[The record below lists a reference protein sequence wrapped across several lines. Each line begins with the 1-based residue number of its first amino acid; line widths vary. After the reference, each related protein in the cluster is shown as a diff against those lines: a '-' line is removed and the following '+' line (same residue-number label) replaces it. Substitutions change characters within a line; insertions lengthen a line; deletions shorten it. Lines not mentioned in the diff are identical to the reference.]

1 MHRPHLCHRTARFGI
16 AVLAAAASTLSA
28 EVRLVAAGPGFARVL
43 YEGPGLSDSLAAPP
57 LHRFVD
63 SALLGVPLQ
72 GQAELEVLAAREAGT
87 TTLAEVPED
96 APPDGPARLEPPAM
110 LRHQRVVT
118 LAFGPR
124 RNADGSAVIY
134 DSVLVEVRFAHDP
147 GRPPRPDAFETSY
160 RATILNYEQARRWRQ
175 PRPAAARPAAPAV
188 TPRTGMFRVEV
199 RGEGIY
205 RVTAADLEQAGA
217 DLEGVDPAR
226 IRLLYGGGWAIGI
239 TSGIPSGPSLRTVAS
254 VVESGGDGRFDG
266 EDHILFYGV
275 GPERWVW
282 KTGPGFVWQKNPYTK
297 DNVYWIDLDGDVDG
311 LRASEGSGPGGAPFA
326 VVDRY
331 RVRLH
336 EEDDHLIAFQLNGAS
351 SGYEWFWEEFAGN
364 ARNFTFVV
372 DDALPEIPV
381 LARVHFKGS
390 KNTSQAFELRW
401 NGDNLGRF
409 SFRTSRPHTI
419 EVRADEAQEGLNQ
432 LGLFHRSSAP
442 IRLDWYEVEYVRRLK
457 ALGGEIRFNGPGRGD
472 GAGGNAQAGSVLE
485 FRVEGFPAADG
496 APRVFEV
503 SRGMRELGGLE
514 HSAAGV
520 LTFRDWAAR
529 PQPRRYIALQPG
541 RWKRPAAVVRDVQTP
556 RGPEGAEYVIIT
568 HAEFAS
574 AARRLADWRA
584 EDDRFGPP
592 LKTMVVDVQD
602 IYDEFSGGL
611 LDPAA
616 IRIFLAQAVRRW
628 PVPPVY
634 VTLLGDGTYD
644 YKNNSGLSHTN
655 WIPPFQD
662 GPSTYD
668 EWYARVEG
676 IDRIPDLAVSR
687 IPVQSAAEADGV
699 VDKILRYDQT
709 PEPGPWQTRILLVA
723 DDVSNPEFPQR
734 KESFFVHDAE
744 RVARNGMPSDLDMT
758 KFYIGAYPLEGRTKP
773 QAREEFLRL
782 FNEGALILTYIGHG
796 HPEVLAH
803 EHLFLLNRDV
813 GRIDNGGRLPFVYT
827 AASAVGVFDDPAQD
841 SMPEAF
847 LKMPD
852 RGVIGFISATRV
864 GYHSSNMVLALQF
877 HHQMYHSGREHVPL
891 GLALMEAKQV
901 HVSDLWR
908 TNIQRYSLFGDAAQ
922 RLARPRVGV
931 ALDLPDSM
939 EALMELEVRGTVVDA
954 EGRPKTDH
962 EGHALVRLFDSSAQS
977 LIEGISY
984 VKLGAPLFRGL
995 VPVEGGRF
1003 QTRLRIPKDITY
1015 RASQGRA
1022 SAYVTSSN
1030 GEPPA
1035 FGARSGLA
1043 LSGTASD
1050 VVADEEGPVIEL
1062 AFAGKPRFR
1071 SGDRIS
1077 RRPVLAAR
1085 LADPSGI
1092 NITGETGHEIE
1103 LWVDEAVTAVTR
1115 FYTSLGDHRQGI
1127 LEYPLGELEPGDH
1140 TVRLKA
1146 WDAFNNSSIAE
1157 ADLVVTEGADTALD
1171 EVLFHPN
1178 PTSDGSGHFTY
1189 VLAAP
1194 AESVDIRVYALS
1206 GREVDRL
1213 EGGVEEGFNQVP
1225 WSPPELAG
1233 GTYLFRVSARLGE
1246 GSPREA
1252 DGRIQ
1257 VAP

>member
-1 MHRPHLCHRTARFGI
+1 M
-16 AVLAAAASTLSA
+16 AS
-28 EVRLVAAGPGFARVL
+28 GPGYARVL
-43 YEGPGLSDSLAAPP
+43 YEGPGLADSLGAPP

-63 SALLGVPLQ
+63 SALLGVPLE
-72 GQAELEVLAAREAGT
+72 GEAALEVLEAREAGT
-87 TTLAEVPED
+87 TTLAEVPEE

-124 RNADGSAVIY
+124 WSADGSAVIY

-188 TPRTGMFRVEV
+188 TPETGMFRVVV

-205 RVTAADLEQAGA
+205 RVTAADLEEAGA
-217 DLEGVDPAR
+217 DLDGVDPAR
-226 IRLLYGGGWAIGI
+226 IRLLYGGGRPVPVTKG
-239 TSGIPSGPSLRTVAS
+239 VAS
-254 VVESGGDGRFDG
+254 RVVLLPVASIVEAGGDSRFDG
-266 EDHILFYGV
+266 EDHILFHGV
-275 GPERWVW
+275 GPERWEWTSGSGYVW
-282 KTGPGFVWQKNPYTK
+282 RKNAYTR
-297 DNVYWIDLDGDVDG
+297 DNVYWIDLQGAEEG
-311 LRASEGSGPGGAPFA
+311 LRVLEHPAAPDQTASA

-351 SGYEWFWEEFAGN
+351 SGNEWFWEEFTGN

-372 DDALPEIPV
+372 DDVLPEVPV

-390 KNTSQAFELRW
+390 RNTSQAFDLRW
-401 NGDNLGRF
+401 NGDDLGEF
-409 SFRTSRPHTI
+409 AFRTTQPHTI
-419 EVRADEAQEGLNQ
+419 EVSLEGALEGLNQ
-432 LGLFHRSSAP
+432 LGLFHRVSAS

-457 ALGGEIRFNGPGRGD
+457 AQGGEVLFGWPGPED
-472 GAGGNAQAGSVLE
+472 GGGIDTGTGSLLE
-485 FRVEGFPAADG
+485 FRVEGFAAADG
-496 APRVFEV
+496 VPRVFEV
-503 SRGMRELGGLE
+503 SRGLRELVGLE
-514 HSAAGV
+514 FDPAAGIV
-520 LTFRDWAAR
+520 SFQDRSAGGH
-529 PQPRRYIALQPG
+529 PRRYIALQPG
-541 RWKRPAAVVRDVQTP
+541 RWKRPAAVVRDVQA
-556 RGPEGAEYVIIT
+556 RRDPEGADYVIVT

-592 LKTMVVDVQD
+592 LRTMVVDVQD
-602 IYDEFSGGL
+602 LYDEFSGGL

-616 IRIFLAQAVRRW
+616 IRIFVAQAVRNW

-634 VTLLGDGTYD
+634 VTLMGDGTYD

-655 WIPPFQD
+655 WIPAFQD
-662 GPSTYD
+662 GQSTYD
-668 EWYARVEG
+668 EWYARVAG
-676 IDRIPDLAVSR
+676 RDRVVDLAVSR
-687 IPVQSAAEADGV
+687 IPVQTAAEADGV
-699 VDKILRYDQT
+699 VDKILRYDRE
-709 PEPGPWQTRILLVA
+709 PEPGPWQARVLLVA

-734 KESFFVHDAE
+734 TESFFVHDAE
-744 RVARNGMPSDLDMT
+744 RVARGSMPSDLDMT
-758 KFYIGAYPLEGRTKP
+758 KFYTGAYPLEGRTKP

-803 EHLFLLNRDV
+803 EHIFLLNRDV
-813 GRIDNGGRLPFVYT
+813 GRIDNGRRLPFVYT
-827 AASAVGVFDDPAQD
+827 AASAVGVFDDPTQD
-841 SMPEAF
+841 SMPEVF

-864 GYHSSNMVLALQF
+864 GYHTSNMVLAMQF
-877 HHQMYHSGREHVPL
+877 HLQMYRSGREHVPL

-901 HVSDLWR
+901 LVSDLWR

-922 RLARPRVGV
+922 RLARPRVAV
-931 ALDLPDSM
+931 ALDLPDSL
-939 EALMELEVRGTVVDA
+939 EALMELEVKGTVIDA
-954 EGRPKTDH
+954 DGRPRTDH

-984 VKLGAPLFRGL
+984 EKLGAPLFRGL

-1015 RASQGRA
+1015 RASRGRA
-1022 SAYVTSSN
+1022 SAYVTSTN
-1030 GEPPA
+1030 GAPPS
-1035 FGARSGLA
+1035 FGARSGLV
-1043 LSGTASD
+1043 LSGTAPD
-1050 VVADEEGPVIEL
+1050 VEADEEGPVIEL
-1062 AFAGKPRFR
+1062 AFAGSPRFR

-1077 RRPVLAAR
+1077 PRPVLTAR

-1103 LWVDEAVTAVTR
+1103 LWVDDRVTAVTGY
-1115 FYTSLGDHRQGI
+1115 YTSIGDHRQG
-1127 LEYPLGELEPGDH
+1127 LLRYSLGELEPGEH
-1140 TVRLKA
+1140 TIRLKA
-1146 WDAFNNSSIAE
+1146 WDTFNNSSTVE
-1157 ADLVVTEGADTALD
+1157 ADLVVAEGTGTALD

-1178 PTSDGSGHFTY
+1178 PTSDGSGHFVY
-1189 VLAAP
+1189 YLAAP
-1194 AESVDIRVYALS
+1194 AEIVDIRVYALS

-1213 EGGVEEGFNQVP
+1213 EGGVKEGFNQVP
-1225 WSPPELAG
+1225 WSPPTLAG
-1233 GTYLFRVSARLGE
+1233 GTYLFRISARLGE
-1246 GSPREA
+1246 GSLLEA

>member
-1 MHRPHLCHRTARFGI
+1 MAT
-16 AVLAAAASTLSA
+16 
-28 EVRLVAAGPGFARVL
+28 GPGFARVL
-43 YEGPGLSDSLAAPP
+43 YEGPGLADSVEAQA

-63 SALLGVPLQ
+63 SALLGVPLE
-72 GQAELEVLAAREAGT
+72 GEAELEVLEVREAGT
-87 TTLAEVPED
+87 ATLAEVPED

-124 RNADGSAVIY
+124 WEGDGSAVIY
-134 DSVLVEVRFAHDP
+134 DSVLVEIRFAHDP
-147 GRPPRPDAFETSY
+147 GRLPRPDAFETSY
-160 RATILNYEQARRWRQ
+160 RATILNYEQARRWRE
-175 PRPAAARPAAPAV
+175 PRPVAAKPAAPAV
-188 TPRTGMFRVEV
+188 TPETGMFKVEV

-205 RVTAADLEQAGA
+205 RVTADDLEQAGA

-226 IRLLYGGGWAIGI
+226 IRLLYGGGRPIRV
-239 TSGIPSGPSLRTVAS
+239 TSGVAS
-254 VVESGGDGRFDG
+254 GVLLEPVESIVEAGGDGRFDG
-266 EDHILFYGV
+266 EDHILFHGV

-282 KTGPGFVWQKNPYTK
+282 RLSSGYVWQKNHYTK
-297 DNVYWIDLDGDVDG
+297 DNVYWIDLDGDGDG
-311 LRASEGSGPGGAPFA
+311 LRATEESGPGGTPSA

-336 EEDDHLIAFQLNGAS
+336 EEDDHLILHQLNGAS
-351 SGYEWFWEEFAGN
+351 SGYEWFWEEFTGN

-372 DDALPEIPV
+372 DDALPGVPV

-390 KNTSQAFELRW
+390 KNTPQAFNLRW
-401 NGDNLGRF
+401 NGDDLGRF
-409 SFRTSRPHTI
+409 AFRTSAPHTI
-419 EVRADEAQEGLNQ
+419 EVSAGEALEGLNQ
-432 LGLFHRSSAP
+432 LGLFHRASAP

-457 ALGGEIRFNGPGRGD
+457 ALGGEIRFSAPDPGD
-472 GAGGNAQAGSVLE
+472 GAGGNVQAGSVLE
-485 FRVEGFPAADG
+485 FRVEGFNAADG

-503 SRGMRELGGLE
+503 SRGMRELVGLDF
-514 HSAAGV
+514 AADAGV
-520 LTFRDWAAR
+520 VTFRDWAGSR
-529 PQPRRYIALQPG
+529 PPQRYIALQPG
-541 RWKRPAAVVRDVQTP
+541 RWKRPAAVVRDVQAP
-556 RGPEGAEYVIIT
+556 RDPAGAEYVIIT
-568 HAEFAS
+568 HARFAS

-602 IYDEFSGGL
+602 LYDEFSGGL
-611 LDPAA
+611 LDPTA
-616 IRIFLAQAVRRW
+616 IRIFLAQAVRTW

-644 YKNNSGLSHTN
+644 YKNNTGLSHTN

-699 VDKILRYDQT
+699 VDKILRYDQR

-723 DDVSNPEFPQR
+723 DDVSNPEYPQR
-734 KESFFVHDAE
+734 KESFFVLDAE
-744 RVARNGMPSDLDMT
+744 RVARSGLPRDLDMT
-758 KFYIGAYPLEGRTKP
+758 KFYIGDYPLEGRTKP

-796 HPEVLAH
+796 HPEVLSH
-803 EHLFLLNRDV
+803 EHIFLLNRDV

-827 AASAVGVFDDPAQD
+827 AASAVGVFDDPTQD

-864 GYHSSNMVLALQF
+864 GYHTSNMLLALQF
-877 HHQMYHSGREHVPL
+877 HNQMYHSGREHVPL
-891 GLALMEAKQV
+891 ALALMEAKQV

-922 RLARPRVGV
+922 RLARPQLAV

-939 EALMELEVRGTVVDA
+939 EALMELEVRGTVLDA
-954 EGRPKTDH
+954 EGRPRTDH
-962 EGHALVRLFDSSAQS
+962 EGQALVRLFDSSAQS

-984 VKLGAPLFRGL
+984 EKLGAPLFRGL

-1030 GEPPA
+1030 GAPPA

-1062 AFAGKPRFR
+1062 AFAGSPRFR

-1103 LWVDEAVTAVTR
+1103 LWVDESVTAVTR
-1115 FYTSLGDHRQGI
+1115 FYTSLGDHRQGL
-1127 LEYPLGELEPGDH
+1127 LEYALGELEPGEH
-1140 TVRLKA
+1140 TIRLKA
-1146 WDAFNNSSIAE
+1146 WDTFNNSSTTE
-1157 ADLVVTEGADTALD
+1157 ADLVVAEGTDTALD

-1178 PTSDGSGHFTY
+1178 PTRDGSGQFTY
-1189 VLAAP
+1189 TLAAP

-1206 GREVDRL
+1206 GREVDRV
-1213 EGGVEEGFNQVP
+1213 EGGVSEGFNQVP

-1246 GSPREA
+1246 GPALEA